1 MNKTNA
7 VKWLIA
13 SAMVL
18 GLSKFVHAS
27 DVVTTTNA
35 GEASYGDILWYSDPT
50 PGHPTA
56 TYAPPSSIPGL
67 AGLNGT
73 DGVNG
78 TNGADGA
85 KGETGVA
92 GKDGANGRDG
102 RDASVPAIDPRLDV
116 EVREFDSKH
125 WSMSSFASF
134 GMQSGTSRYIVGQ
147 KLTLKLGKSYEEKQ
161 RAELEKRMEKLLK
174 NSVFLGQ

>member
-1 MNKTNA
+1 MSNGM
-7 VKWLIA
+7 KWLLA
-13 SAMVL
+13 SAVL
-18 GLSKFVHAS
+18 LLASKMVHAS
-27 DVVTTTNA
+27 DVLNATNA
-35 GEASYGDILWYSDPT
+35 SEAVYGDILWYSDPT

-67 AGLNGT
+67 AGLNGADGH

-78 TNGADGA
+78 VNGQDGA
-85 KGETGVA
+85 KGETGNN
-92 GKDGANGRDG
+92 GKDGLNGRDG

-116 EVREFDSKH
+116 EIREFDSRH

-147 KLTLKLGKSYEEKQ
+147 KLVLKLGKSHEEK
-161 RAELEKRMEKLLK
+161 ELDKLRKELMGK
-174 NSVFLGQ
+174 NVIVLPE